1 MIFQLLRYNS
11 TINIARVSKH
21 RNIKT
26 SDHQII
32 KMKGNIPSR
41 KKQLIPPSEDLI
53 EYLAHYNRE
62 VKLPL
67 HYEDLTH
74 YESSLPLLDQHGE
87 DTLWETVYYGEY
99 DRQSIF
105 RALTQIYSL
114 LKTDGDTEVIKHLN
128 IARIDFCTF
137 GNTKPF
143 RIRIINRLNDNYDH
157 FYIKKADASRV
168 YGLELEDLLSPNR
181 VTYLIDGDTLI
192 EEHVAGIPG
201 DDFMKE
207 HLETSTFN
215 QIRIAKEFIK
225 FNERCFV
232 RLLGDMRSYNYVVD
246 ITPDIEGNQYRL
258 RAIDFDQQSYEGRKS
273 FYLPQYFKEN
283 NPIIFMG
290 IEHMRPK
297 TVTQYQLEER
307 SLIAARV
314 KTSPIRFR
322 TLFQVMIKDRL
333 SSEQKVAQL
342 KEELAYH
349 HKTRAFEHCRTMGDI
364 VLANIKLLLAKDF
377 KQSIII

>member
-1 MIFQLLRYNS
+1 
-11 TINIARVSKH
+11 
-21 RNIKT
+21 
-26 SDHQII
+26 
-32 KMKGNIPSR
+32 MKGNVPSK
-41 KKQLIPPSEDLI
+41 KKQLIPPSTALEG
-53 EYLAHYNRE
+53 YLKRYNRQ
-62 VKLPL
+62 VALPL
-67 HYEDLTH
+67 HYNDLTQ
-74 YESSLPLLDQHGE
+74 YESSLPLLDRNGN
-87 DTLWETVYYGEY
+87 DTLWETVYYSEY
-99 DRQSIF
+99 DRNAIY
-105 RALTQIYSL
+105 RALTAIYSL
-114 LKTDGDTEVIKHLN
+114 LKTDGDVHVIEHLTV
-128 IARIDFCTF
+128 ARIDFCTF

-157 FYIKKADASRV
+157 FYIKKADASRI

-181 VTYLIDGDTLI
+181 VTYLVDEDTLI

-201 DDFMKE
+201 DDFMKA
-207 HLETSTFN
+207 HLETSHFD

-246 ITPDIEGNQYRL
+246 ITPDIEGSQYRL

-290 IEHMRPK
+290 IEHMRPQ

-322 TLFQVMIKDRL
+322 TLFEVMIKDKL
-333 SSEQKVAQL
+333 SSPEKVDQL
-342 KEELAYH
+342 KNELGYH
-349 HKTRAFEHCRTMGDI
+349 HKSHSFQKCRSMGEI
-364 VLANIKLLLAKDF
+364 VLTNIKLLLAKDF